1 MDLKEGCS
9 YVMHNFKVTK
19 NDGQYRVCDHPYKL
33 TFIGVIIVKQCGL
46 DGVPLKK
53 YRFVDFSDIIAGQ
66 LQFDLLV
73 GKCNQ
78 IYISNF
84 NTSICGFC
92 FPLLIFT

>member
-33 TFIGVIIVKQCGL
+33 TFIGVTVVRQYGL
-46 DGVPLKK
+46 DGLPLKK
-53 YRFVDFSDIIAGQ
+53 YRFVDFSDIIVGQ

-73 GKCNQ
+73 GKH
-78 IYISNF
+78 S
-84 NTSICGFC
+84 
-92 FPLLIFT
+92 